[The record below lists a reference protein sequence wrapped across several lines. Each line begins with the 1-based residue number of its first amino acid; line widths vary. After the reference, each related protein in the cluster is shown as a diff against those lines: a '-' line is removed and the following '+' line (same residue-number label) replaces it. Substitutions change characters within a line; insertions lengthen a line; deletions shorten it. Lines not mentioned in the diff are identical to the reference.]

1 MNIIQLYE
9 EKENQDCFEFLEN
22 KIREASQQMIERIY
36 SEKVLD
42 FLNRTASIVD
52 EKGHKL
58 VVRNGWSKE
67 RTIQTSSGNI
77 KLKLPRVDDRK
88 SPERLTHIRTSN
100 PIESTFA
107 TVRLRHNSTKGN
119 GTAKATVAMAF
130 KLCQQAE
137 KNWRRLKGFEKLDL
151 VAKNI
156 EFEIG
161 VLKIAA

>member
-36 SEKVLD
+36 SEEVLD
-42 FLNRTASIVD
+42 FL
-52 EKGHKL
+52 
-58 VVRNGWSKE
+58 
-67 RTIQTSSGNI
+67 
-77 KLKLPRVDDRK
+77 
-88 SPERLTHIRTSN
+88 
-100 PIESTFA
+100 
-107 TVRLRHNSTKGN
+107 TVT
-119 GTAKATVAMAF
+119 MAF

-156 EFEIG
+156 EFENG